1 MAKKNLTLDLHVTV
15 CEDGHLRADAR
26 GDGPTG
32 SLKLDFLR
40 TDLLDA
46 KPGDVLKVTLGDA
59 VTPEP
64 TPEPVAP
71 TRAHKD
77 ALKAK
82 DKAEKAKG

>member
-32 SLKLDFLR
+32 SLKLDFIR

-46 KPGDVLKVTLGDA
+46 KPGDVLKVTLGEA
-59 VTPEP
+59 VTPEAP
-64 TPEPVAP
+64 KEPPAP
-71 TRAHKD
+71 TRVYRDSQVAGP
-77 ALKAK
+77 AK
-82 DKAEKAKG
+82 TKG